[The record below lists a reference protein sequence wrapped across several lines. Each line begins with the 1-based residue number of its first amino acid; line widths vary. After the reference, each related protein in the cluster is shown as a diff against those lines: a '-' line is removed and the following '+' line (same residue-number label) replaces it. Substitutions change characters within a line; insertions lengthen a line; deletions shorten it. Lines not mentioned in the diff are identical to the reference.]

1 MTQAPGRSWRLPEP
15 GGAMPLAG
23 FRIGISISDSPDL
36 ERRGF
41 SKAHLQHTLVELAR
55 YLLAAGATL
64 AYGGDLRKA
73 GYTEALVELVV
84 AHHRAGGATY
94 RRIESYLAW
103 PLHLGLGRDQEAEKL
118 DEVHYRRLEC
128 PADLGIDPARPPEGD
143 GVESRYARARAFTTM
158 REAMNQDLD
167 ARLVLGGPI
176 EGFQGKYP
184 GIAEEA
190 FLAVRDGK
198 PLFLLGAFGGCAG
211 AVIEA
216 VRGGVPEALTAPLQ
230 RRRAAY
236 AELMD
241 FWNERAAGRPFGGSE
256 PSPID
261 YERLA
266 GSFRDQG
273 IDGLR
278 NGLTVEENERLFDT
292 VFLTEMVRLVLQ
304 GLASLAA
311 ARG

>member
-1 MTQAPGRSWRLPEP
+1 MTGTPEPGWRLPEP

-23 FRIGISISDSPDL
+23 LRIGISISDSPDL

-41 SKAHLQHTLVELAR
+41 SKAHLHHTLVELAR

-73 GYTEALVELVV
+73 GYTETLIELVV
-84 AHHRAGGATY
+84 SHHRAGGATY

-103 PLHLGLGRDQEAEKL
+103 PLYLNLSEDQETKVL
-118 DEVHYRRLEC
+118 DEVDYRRVDC

-143 GVESRYARARAFTTM
+143 GVESRYARARAFTGM
-158 REAMNQDLD
+158 REAMNRDLD
-167 ARLVLGGPI
+167 ARLVLGGPV

-211 AVIEA
+211 AVIDA
-216 VRGGVPEALTAPLQ
+216 VRGRVPEALTAPFQ
-230 RRRAAY
+230 RRRAAS

-241 FWNERAAGRPFGGSE
+241 FWNQRAAGRPFGGPE

-266 GSFRDQG
+266 GSFRG
-273 IDGLR
+273 PGMEGLR
-278 NGLTVEENERLFDT
+278 NGLTAEENERLFDT
-292 VFLTEMVRLVLQ
+292 GFLTEMVQLVLQ
-304 GLASLAA
+304 GLAALAA